1 MNKPQTPLGR
11 ALSYPVLK
19 QSMLVAVIVG
29 TLLNFINQGDAI
41 LAGSAV
47 NWAKIVMTYAIPLCV
62 STFGAWSMAR
72 SSPS

>member
-1 MNKPQTPLGR
+1 LKNPQTPLGR

-19 QSMLVAVIVG
+19 QSLLVAVIVG

-47 NWAKIVMTYAIPLCV
+47 NWAKVAMTYAVPFCV

-72 SSPS
+72 SSLS